1 MGDLSDFRIGQTVEL
16 QDGQSA
22 IVGFVG
28 QTHFAPGGWVGVVL
42 DAATGKNDGSVQ
54 GQRYFDCS
62 PGHGMFIRPTAL
74 KILDQPTPKAN
85 GRILLK
91 ANEEGATKRQSV
103 AVGRLRRESA
113 MDAASAKRQSIS
125 AASPTPSLK
134 GPSNGGALSSP
145 TISPTKH
152 LGSTTLSGNSAPYS
166 TTSSA
171 VHKTSMSGIRTARP
185 SMGPSAAHSV
195 NGRPPRQSIAGALN
209 GSARPT
215 SITSASSRTSSNRL
229 SIRPNTKP
237 RLDSISGES
246 QISASSDRDSAIPSP
261 ELQLLS
267 PNKMNVSREPP
278 NSVTKPSASQAPLS
292 SSLEVEPTKPSLS
305 RPQSPQSKPP
315 RQPVTSSATIRELED
330 AKTKVRVLEKKRSED
345 IEKIK
350 ALERVQSERDRFEG
364 IIQKLQSKYQPQ
376 QQEVAELRKQLKEA
390 GAKIEG
396 LERQQAENDTVVEV
410 ATLDRE
416 MAEETAEKLKMDLD
430 VLKQNHEELRLEV
443 EVLREENQELGKEI
457 SPEEKTSQGW
467 LQMERSNERLREAL
481 MRLRDVTQEQETD
494 LREQILELEAD
505 LHGLKGAK
513 EQQVQTQSALTE
525 SESTIKEIRQQL
537 EVALGAE
544 DMIEELTDKNLALH
558 DQVENLKATVEEL
571 ESLKELNDE
580 LEINHTENAKQMQ
593 DEINYN
599 ESLLADQ
606 ARSAATQD
614 QTIRDL
620 EYTVTKFR
628 NLVTAM
634 QNDLEE
640 MRMSQQLTEAEA
652 NDLTSRSRAM
662 MDLNLRLQSSATK
675 AQVKYI
681 DLELGKLAAQ
691 ESAEHLSISQHFLPS
706 TFKNERNSVGAYLR
720 IRRIK
725 FKSDLL
731 YGYVKEAGTSQPTPG
746 RDHDVFTTCEVMSK
760 LIAVSSICDR
770 FVNAIRVS
778 DLEGFSRLEGAFFDL
793 EPVERA
799 FNAWIDTAK
808 KDELKQETC
817 ATELSRT
824 LAVMNHLAE
833 VHITDSIE
841 RYADDIHARALVM
854 QSQLESTLMAFSH
867 AKAIAEAEI
876 SSSGSEEDEED
887 LDGQDL
893 NRKAE
898 SLVSQMRNAKVIIS
912 KAVRQLDDMHS
923 RQLTLDQAALPSIE
937 QLQASVMALSD
948 NTISFGRSV
957 TRFLTD
963 ESRSDKLTAH
973 ELSSIIASSEVSLVS
988 LAGKVQNTTSHLQ
1001 TFQNLTASLNHTVE
1015 LTPPSQP
1022 PPWQLLAQKLASENI
1037 TASSHEF
1044 EVSRLISESHEKSTA
1059 LALRDKAV
1067 EELNVKLETLEKR
1080 ASESGG
1086 RRERLRELE
1095 NVVEAAKQRDMEL
1108 TNTVNRLRSERD
1120 NLRSQR
1126 DSWASNSAAAQ
1137 GASTAIDVPGGE
1149 REQPSEASLTRVAAL
1164 KAEIKTLQAA
1174 IRYLRSTSYAHTISS
1189 AHDFLSKPLI
1199 PRPSPQEQ
1207 RARLKQSEAKSVV
1220 NELLRLAVDPANGV
1234 PRLRERKREERLTW
1248 RPVRETC
1255 KWQVSR
1261 AREEW
1266 EEWREWRDDVAERQR
1281 KRSKRPA
1288 RRKADAVSSN
1298 VDVGKDMAEEIK
1310 IAGVDDGE
1318 DVRGIA
1324 IR

>member
-1 MGDLSDFRIGQTVEL
+1 MGDLSDFPIGQTVEL

-22 IVGFVG
+22 IVRFVG
-28 QTHFAPGGWVGVVL
+28 PTHFAPGGWVGIVL

-54 GQRYFDCS
+54 GHRYFDCP

-85 GRILLK
+85 GRIQSK
-91 ANEEGATKRQSV
+91 SNGEGATKRQSV
-103 AVGRLRRESA
+103 AVGRLRSESV
-113 MDAASAKRQSIS
+113 MDAASAKRQSIN
-125 AASPTPSLK
+125 AGSPTPSLK
-134 GPSNGGALSSP
+134 GPSGGGALSSP
-145 TISPTKH
+145 TKSSTKR
-152 LGSTTLSGNSAPYS
+152 LGSTTSSGNSTPHS
-166 TTSSA
+166 TSSSA
-171 VHKTSMSGIRTARP
+171 VQKPSISGIRTARP
-185 SMGPSAAHSV
+185 SMAPPTARSV
-195 NGRPPRQSIAGALN
+195 NVRPPRQSIAGAMN
-209 GSARPT
+209 GSARPP
-215 SITSASSRTSSNRL
+215 SITSASSRTSPNRM
-229 SIRPNTKP
+229 SMRPNTKP

-246 QISASSDRDSAIPSP
+246 QISASSDRDSTIPSP
-261 ELQLLS
+261 QLEHLS
-267 PNKMNVSREPP
+267 LSEMNDFKEPP
-278 NSVTKPSASQAPLS
+278 NNVAKAPASQAS
-292 SSLEVEPTKPSLS
+292 FDGLEIEPTRPSLS
-305 RPQSPQSKPP
+305 RPQSPRSKPP
-315 RQPVTSSATIRELED
+315 RQPATNSATYRELED
-330 AKTKVRVLEKKRSED
+330 ARTKVRVLEKKRSED
-345 IEKIK
+345 REKLK
-350 ALERVQSERDRFEG
+350 ALERVQSERDRYEG

-376 QQEVAELRKQLKEA
+376 QQEIVDLRKQLKETD
-390 GAKIEG
+390 AKIEG
-396 LERQQAENDTVVEV
+396 LEKQQAENDTVVEV

-416 MAEETAEKLKMDLD
+416 MAEETAEKLQNEFD
-430 VLKQNHEELRLEV
+430 VLKQNYEELRLEV

-494 LREQILELEAD
+494 LREQIAELEAD
-505 LHGLKGAK
+505 LQGLKGAK

-525 SESTIKEIRQQL
+525 SESTIKELRQQL
-537 EVALGAE
+537 EVAFGAE

-580 LEINHTENAKQMQ
+580 LEINHMENAKQLQ
-593 DEINYN
+593 DEIDYK

-606 ARSAATQD
+606 ARSAATRD
-614 QTIRDL
+614 QTIQDL
-620 EYTVTKFR
+620 EYTVTRFR

-640 MRMSQQLTEAEA
+640 MRTSQQLTEAEA

-675 AQVKYI
+675 AQVKLI

-691 ESAEHLSISQHFLPS
+691 ESAEHLSIIQHFLPS

-731 YGYVKEAGTSQPTPG
+731 HGYVKETATSQPTSG
-746 RDHDVFTTCEVMSK
+746 RDQDMFTACEVMDK

-770 FVNAIRVS
+770 FVNAIRAS
-778 DLEGFSRLEGAFFDL
+778 DLEAFSRLEGAFFDL

-799 FNAWIDTAK
+799 FNAWVDTAR
-808 KDELKQETC
+808 KDELKQESC

-824 LAVMNHLAE
+824 LALMNHLAE

-854 QSQLESTLMAFSH
+854 QSQLENTLMAFSH
-867 AKAIAEAEI
+867 AKAIAEAGI
-876 SSSGSEEDEED
+876 SPSGSEEDEED
-887 LDGQDL
+887 PDAQDL
-893 NRKAE
+893 HRKSE
-898 SLVSQMRNAKVIIS
+898 LLVSQMRNAKVIIS
-912 KAVRQLDDMHS
+912 KAVRQLDNMHS
-923 RQLTLDQAALPSIE
+923 RLLTLDQAALPSIE
-937 QLQASVMALSD
+937 QSQASVMALSD
-948 NTISFGRSV
+948 NILSFGRSV
-957 TRFLTD
+957 TRLLND
-963 ESRSDKLTAH
+963 ESRSVKLTAH
-973 ELSSIIASSEVSLVS
+973 ELSSLMASSKVTLVS
-988 LAGKVQNTTSHLQ
+988 LASKVQNTTSHLQ
-1001 TFQNLTASLNHTVE
+1001 IVQNLTANLNHTVE

-1022 PPWQLLAQKLASENI
+1022 PPWQLLAQKLASETI

-1044 EVSRLISESHEKSTA
+1044 EISRLNDESREKSTA

-1095 NVVEAAKQRDMEL
+1095 NIVEAAKQRDIEL

-1120 NLRSQR
+1120 TLRSQR
-1126 DSWASNSAAAQ
+1126 DSWASNTAAPQ
-1137 GASTAIDVPGGE
+1137 GASTAIDVPTGA
-1149 REQPSEASLTRVAAL
+1149 REQTSEASLARIASL
-1164 KAEIKTLQAA
+1164 EAEIKTLQAA
-1174 IRYLRSTSYAHTISS
+1174 IRYLRSTSYAHTLSS

-1199 PRPSPQEQ
+1199 PQPSPQEQ
-1207 RARLKQSEAKSVV
+1207 RARLKQSEAKSIVS
-1220 NELLRLAVDPANGV
+1220 ELLRLAIDPANGV

-1255 KWQVSR
+1255 KWQVGR

-1266 EEWREWRDDVAERQR
+1266 EEWREWRDEVAGQKRR
-1281 KRSKRPA
+1281 RSKRPA
-1288 RRKADAVSSN
+1288 RRKPDDVSSSM
-1298 VDVGKDMAEEIK
+1298 DVAKGVMEKVK

-1318 DVRGIA
+1318 DVQGIA
-1324 IR
+1324 IK